1 MFQKVQLWKLL
12 NLVVGK
18 QLMEEF
24 LPLLEE
30 LKKEFILLK
39 LSIQH
44 LMIQFGYENKRLIEI
59 PSTHYFYQK
68 LERELIEMK
77 QLLMVVLI
85 CPSMKENTLLKILLH
100 IKGLKKYL
108 KLIQQKKVQM

>member
-1 MFQKVQLWKLL
+1 M

-30 LKKEFILLK
+30 LKKESILLK

-44 LMIQFGYENKRLIEI
+44 LMIQFGYENKHLIETR
-59 PSTHYFYQK
+59 STLYYFRRA
-68 LERELIEMK
+68 ERGLIEMK
-77 QLLMVVLI
+77 KFLMVVNI
-85 CPSMKENTLLKILLH
+85 N
-100 IKGLKKYL
+100 
-108 KLIQQKKVQM
+108 QQELEQE